1 MHPSTQARDRA
12 TVPLATLL
20 DAPEFEAQLLSP
32 AAPELAA
39 DTELARRIRSTPV
52 ASSIVIELDDP
63 GGYMMPGDL
72 LLITGLAITGDPGL
86 DRAYVERL
94 HAAGVSA
101 LVFGLEPVHAE
112 VPASLIDACRA
123 LDFPLVALPQHIYFA
138 AVTSMLNRALETE
151 RTQAL
156 EAMNTLARRLT
167 EASLQHRPAQRLV
180 EQLAQQGTGWAV
192 LQIEDETYRSGELPA
207 GLPLETTIAELRD
220 RLSAQPRTR
229 GTLPTVFTTVTAG
242 GWGPTAGSGARLRA
256 GSDSATEYEVA
267 AHEAGPR
274 RARSRGSGG
283 GAILLLGRAP
293 RLTRTDL
300 TAVQLAA
307 NLVGLVLQLPAAQS
321 MAVDQLLMH
330 LMTDSPGVT
339 VPGAER
345 DRFARLLTNSF
356 GGDARRA
363 HAVIAIR
370 DPGRAL
376 GNDPV
381 QGDGTVASDAAWL
394 RRLLHTPFVEHRARR
409 LRAFVGAPPSPG
421 ELARAQEL
429 GWLLAV
435 SAAHDFGDL
444 PSAMREAE
452 EHARAARHLRRH
464 IDGSAP
470 PASETWPLG
479 AAADPVVARAA
490 AAHWV
495 APLLGPDQAE
505 ARRALTVWL
514 HHHGAWDR
522 TARELELHRN
532 TVRRLV
538 AEAQTLLGRDLEDP
552 LERARLLLALA
563 ALDPEA

>member
-1 MHPSTQARDRA
+1 MQPVTQARDRA

-20 DAPEFEAQLLSP
+20 DEPAFGAALLSP
-32 AAPELAA
+32 APADLATDPEL
-39 DTELARRIRSTPV
+39 EARVRSTPV

-63 GGYMMPGDL
+63 GAYMLPGDL
-72 LLITGLAITGDPGL
+72 LLVTGLAITGDPER
-86 DRAYVERL
+86 DAAYAARL

-112 VPASLIDACRA
+112 VPQGLVAACQA
-123 LDFPLVALPQHIYFA
+123 LDFPLVALPPHVYFA
-138 AVTSMLNRALETE
+138 AVTSVLNRALETE
-151 RTQAL
+151 RTRAL
-156 EAMNTLARRLT
+156 ESMNTLARRLT

-180 EQLAQQGTGWAV
+180 EELAQQGTGWAV
-192 LQIEDETYRSGELPA
+192 LQIEDEVYRSGELPV
-207 GLPLETTIAELRD
+207 GLPLEATIAELRE
-220 RLSAQPRTR
+220 RLAAQPRAR
-229 GTLPTVFTTVTAG
+229 GSQPTVFTTVTAG
-242 GWGPTAGSGARLRA
+242 GWGPAAGSGARMRA
-256 GSDSATEYEVA
+256 GADSGTEYEVA

-274 RARSRGSGG
+274 RARSRGSGA

-300 TAVQLAA
+300 TALQLAA

-330 LMTDSPGVT
+330 LMTDSPGIT
-339 VPGAER
+339 IPGAER

-356 GGDARRA
+356 GGNARRA
-363 HAVIAIR
+363 HAVIAVR

-376 GNDPV
+376 AHDPV
-381 QGDGTVASDAAWL
+381 PGDGTVASDAAWL

-409 LRAFVGAPPSPG
+409 LSAFVGAPPSPG
-421 ELARAQEL
+421 ELDRAREL

-444 PSAMREAE
+444 PAAMREAE
-452 EHARAARHLRRH
+452 EHARAALHLRQH
-464 IDGSAP
+464 IDGAAAP
-470 PASETWPLG
+470 AAGVWPLG
-479 AAADPVVARAA
+479 AAADPAVARAA
-490 AAHWV
+490 AAQWL
-495 APLLGPDQAE
+495 APILGPE
-505 ARRALTVWL
+505 HEEPRRVLVAWL

-538 AEAQTLLGRDLEDP
+538 AEAQALLGRDLEDP
-552 LERARLLLALA
+552 LERARVLLALT
-563 ALDPEA
+563 ALDAG